1 MEEVDEVVEQLVQ
14 EEDRYQEEQEIIDFR
29 LIDIYYY
36 VFTFFQI
43 IHSFSS
49 KYTIIHLFL

>member
-14 EEDRYQEEQEIIDFR
+14 EEDRYQEEEEIIDFR
-29 LIDIYYY
+29 LIDRYYY